1 MEHRIENLGALLN
14 DASRAVRRRFEY
26 LTAEHGLSVP
36 QWRLLRHILINGPC
50 NQTILADLLDV
61 EPISVSRMIDRM
73 EQAGW
78 LKREAHPDDRRARII
93 VPTDKAR
100 LVAPEARATAE
111 TVYAEALSG
120 LSDSQRHALQTALL
134 AIASNL
140 SKPDTA
146 ALRRESETAQ

>member
-1 MEHRIENLGALLN
+1 
-14 DASRAVRRRFEY
+14 
-26 LTAEHGLSVP
+26 
-36 QWRLLRHILINGPC
+36 
-50 NQTILADLLDV
+50 
-61 EPISVSRMIDRM
+61 M

-120 LSDSQRHALQTALL
+120 LSDSQRRALQAALL